1 VTGQDYSDSEFPWIH
16 IETFDF
22 DRGVPQTV
30 IGALLVDLRGVDFN
44 DPHEQEHLK
53 GRDGKDPDVVAH
65 VLASRMAFTKL
76 QQTAGQAKALLDF
89 NAASNFTL
97 RILIGDDGGRPRAV
111 VVGDTLTE
119 ILNGR
124 GIRTEVEHHHLAPRE
139 DRPVTETGAADQA
152 PVMDSAT
159 REAVRSFYRL
169 HQATAA
175 AAADPFN
182 SGAQETLSNAAYEA
196 NAAMAA
202 AGLLD
207 RPSHEVIAL
216 VRQVFPNY
224 DPTGGLGGQKGDAR

>member
-1 VTGQDYSDSEFPWIH
+1 MREQDYSTSEFPWIH

-30 IGALLVDLRGVDFN
+30 VGALLVDLRGVDFD
-44 DPHEQEHLK
+44 DPTEQEHLK
-53 GRDGKDPDVVAH
+53 GRDGTDPEVVAH

-76 QQTAGQAKALLDF
+76 HRTAGQAKALLDF
-89 NAASNFTL
+89 NAASNLTL

-124 GIRTEVEHHHLAPRE
+124 GIPTEVEHHHLDPRE
-139 DRPVTETGAADQA
+139 DRPVTQTGTEDQA
-152 PVMDSAT
+152 PAMDGAT
-159 REAVRSFYRL
+159 REAVRAFYRL

-175 AAADPFN
+175 AAADPFHP
-182 SGAQETLSNAAYEA
+182 GAQETLSNAAHEA
-196 NAAMAA
+196 NAAMKE

-216 VRQVFPNY
+216 VRQEFPNY
-224 DPTGGLGGQKGDAR
+224 DPTGGLGCQKGDDR